1 MSTSTT
7 HGLAL
12 THLVF
17 LSSLLFGCDD
27 AASTDDAGTTDASDT
42 DDTNDT
48 NDADTNEDG
57 GLDELSEP
65 TLPAVTLDY
74 DHAFPAHFTTPFV
87 TGSDNTPGDN
97 QTTDAG
103 ATLGRV
109 LFWDRRLSQNGTVAC
124 GSCHQPDA
132 GFSDN
137 VALSEGFDGES
148 TRRNSMSL
156 LNARFYARGAM
167 FWDERADTLEDQVL
181 RPIQD
186 AAEMG
191 LTLDELVER
200 VEGAEYYVPLF
211 EDAFGDSEVTTER
224 ISFALAQFVRSIAS
238 YQSAWDEGVQL
249 VDGDVDQDFPNYTA
263 EQNRGKDL
271 FFGQARCGAC
281 HMAGSPLNPPPPG
294 GPGGPT
300 DNLALWYVNEPV
312 NNGLFDDDDDGYG
325 ETTGQTQDAGKFKS
339 PSLRN
344 VSLTAPYMHDGR
356 FTTLLEVVEHY
367 DSGVE
372 NHPNLD
378 PRLRN
383 PQTQMPQRLGLSP
396 ADRNALVAFLETLE
410 DPTLAADPRWAD
422 PFVE

>member
-1 MSTSTT
+1 MSITST

-12 THLVF
+12 THLVL
-17 LSSLLFGCDD
+17 LSALLLGCDD
-27 AASTDDAGTTDASDT
+27 AAPT
-42 DDTNDT
+42 DDTSGTTGSGDDGNSD
-48 NDADTNEDG
+48 DDDG

-65 TLPAVTLDY
+65 TLPSTTLDY

-97 QTTDAG
+97 PTTDAG

-109 LFWDRRLSQNGTVAC
+109 LFWDRRLSQNGAVAC
-124 GSCHQPDA
+124 GSCHEPAA
-132 GFSDN
+132 GFSDD
-137 VALSEGFDGES
+137 VALSEGFAGDL

-156 LNARFYARGAM
+156 LNVRFYDRGAM

-191 LTLDELVER
+191 LTLEELVVR
-200 VEGAEYYVPLF
+200 VEGADYYATLF
-211 EDAFGDSEVTTER
+211 VDAFGDSEVTVER

-238 YQSAWDEGVQL
+238 YQSGWDEGVQL
-249 VDGDVDQDFPNYTA
+249 VGGEVDQDFPNYTA

-271 FFGQARCGAC
+271 FFGQARCGTC
-281 HMAGSPLNPPPPG
+281 HMPGNPLTPPPPG
-294 GPGGPT
+294 GQAGPT
-300 DNLALWYVNEPV
+300 DNLALWYVDEPV

-325 ETTGQTQDAGKFKS
+325 ETTGQAQDAGKFKS
-339 PSLRN
+339 PSLNN

-356 FTTLLEVVEHY
+356 FASLIEVVEHY

-383 PQTQMPQRLGLSP
+383 PQTNMPQRLGLS
-396 ADRNALVAFLETLE
+396 AEDRSALVTFLETLE
-410 DPTLAADPRWAD
+410 DPTMAEDPRWAD
-422 PFVE
+422 PFID

>member
-1 MSTSTT
+1 MSITST

-12 THLVF
+12 THLVL
-17 LSSLLFGCDD
+17 LSSLLLGCEADAPTAD
-27 AASTDDAGTTDASDT
+27 AADTMNTDDDGDSD
-42 DDTNDT
+42 D
-48 NDADTNEDG
+48 DG
-57 GLDELSEP
+57 GLEQLSEP
-65 TLPAVTLDY
+65 TLPSTTLDY
-74 DHAFPAHFTTPFV
+74 DHSFPAHFTTPFV
-87 TGSDNTPGDN
+87 LGSDNTPGDN
-97 QTTDAG
+97 PTTDAG

-109 LFWDRRLSQNGTVAC
+109 LFWDRRLSQTGTVAC
-124 GSCHQPDA
+124 GSCHAPA
-132 GFSDN
+132 TGFSDDA
-137 VALSEGFDGES
+137 VLSEGFAGDL

-156 LNARFYARGAM
+156 LNVRFYDRGAM

-191 LTLDELVER
+191 MTLEEVLVR
-200 VEGAEYYVPLF
+200 VEGADYYAPLF
-211 EDAFGDSEVTTER
+211 EDAFGDSEVTVER

-238 YQSAWDEGVQL
+238 YQSGWDEGVQL
-249 VDGDVDQDFPNYTA
+249 VGGEVDQDFPNYTT

-271 FFGQARCGAC
+271 FFGQARCATC
-281 HMAGSPLNPPPPG
+281 HMPASPLTPPPPG
-294 GPGGPT
+294 GQPGPT

-325 ETTGQTQDAGKFKS
+325 ETTGLTQDAGKFKS

-356 FTTLLEVVEHY
+356 FASLLEVVEHY

-383 PQTQMPQRLGLSP
+383 PQTNMPQRLNLS
-396 ADRNALVAFLETLE
+396 AGDRDALVSFLETLE
-410 DPTLAADPRWAD
+410 DPTLAEDPRWAD
-422 PFVE
+422 PFVD

>member
-1 MSTSTT
+1 MPINST

-12 THLVF
+12 THLVL
-17 LSSLLFGCDD
+17 LSSLLLACDD
-27 AASTDDAGTTDASDT
+27 AAPTDEASGTTDT
-42 DDTNDT
+42 TNG
-48 NDADTNEDG
+48 DG
-57 GLDELSEP
+57 DGDGDLDELSQP
-65 TLPAVTLDY
+65 TLPPTTLDY

-87 TGSDNTPGDN
+87 IGSDNTPGDN
-97 QTTDAG
+97 MTTDAG

-109 LFWDRRLSQNGTVAC
+109 LFWDRRSSQNGTVSC
-124 GSCHQPDA
+124 GSCHRPDA
-132 GFSDN
+132 GFSDD
-137 VALSEGFDGES
+137 VALSEGFAGDL

-156 LNARFYARGAM
+156 LNARFYDRGAM

-191 LTLDELVER
+191 LTLEELVVR
-200 VEGAEYYVPLF
+200 VEGADYYAPLF
-211 EDAFGDSEVTTER
+211 EDAFGDSEVTVER

-249 VDGDVDQDFPNYTA
+249 VGGEVDQDFPNYTA

-271 FFGQARCGAC
+271 FFGQARCATC
-281 HMAGSPLNPPPPG
+281 HMPANPLTPPPPG
-294 GPGGPT
+294 GQAGPT

-325 ETTGQTQDAGKFKS
+325 EITGQAQDAGKFKS

-383 PQTQMPQRLGLSP
+383 PQTQMPQRLGLS
-396 ADRNALVAFLETLE
+396 AEDRSALVAFLETLE
-410 DPTLAADPRWAD
+410 DPTLAEDPRWAD
-422 PFVE
+422 PFVD

>member
-1 MSTSTT
+1 MSTIST
-7 HGLAL
+7 HDLAL
-12 THLVF
+12 THLVL
-17 LSSLLFGCDD
+17 LSSLLLGCD
-27 AASTDDAGTTDASDT
+27 AASTEDSSSTTGSDDDDVGDSD
-42 DDTNDT
+42 DDD
-48 NDADTNEDG
+48 DG
-57 GLDELSEP
+57 NLDELSEP
-65 TLPAVTLDY
+65 TLPPTTLDY

-97 QTTDAG
+97 PTTDAG

-124 GSCHQPDA
+124 GSCHQPAA
-132 GFSDN
+132 GFSDD
-137 VALSEGFDGES
+137 VALSEGFAGDS

-156 LNARFYARGAM
+156 LNVRFYDRGGM

-191 LTLDELVER
+191 LTLEELVVR
-200 VEGAEYYVPLF
+200 VEDADYYAPLF
-211 EDAFGDSEVTTER
+211 ADAFGDSEVTVER

-238 YQSAWDEGVQL
+238 YQSPWDEGVQL
-249 VDGDVDQDFPNYTA
+249 VGGEVDQDFPNYTA

-271 FFGQARCGAC
+271 FFGQARCGTC
-281 HMAGSPLNPPPPG
+281 HMPGNPLTPPPPG
-294 GPGGPT
+294 GQAGPT
-300 DNLALWYVNEPV
+300 DNLALWYVDEPV

-325 ETTGQTQDAGKFKS
+325 ETTGAAQDAGKFKS

-356 FTTLLEVVEHY
+356 FASLLEVVEHY

-378 PRLRN
+378 RRLRN
-383 PQTQMPQRLGLSP
+383 PQTNMPQRLGLS
-396 ADRNALVAFLETLE
+396 AEDRGALVSFLETLE
-410 DPTLAADPRWAD
+410 DPTMAEDPRWAD
-422 PFVE
+422 PFAN

>member
-1 MSTSTT
+1 MPISST

-12 THLVF
+12 THLLL
-17 LSSLLFGCDD
+17 LSPLLLACDD
-27 AASTDDAGTTDASDT
+27 AART
-42 DDTNDT
+42 DDTSDTADTADTSDT
-48 NDADTNEDG
+48 NNGDG
-57 GLDELSEP
+57 DGDLDELSEP
-65 TLPAVTLDY
+65 TLPPALLDY
-74 DHAFPAHFTTPFV
+74 DHALPAHFTTPFV
-87 TGSDNTPGDN
+87 IGSDNTPADN
-97 QTTDAG
+97 PTTDAG

-124 GSCHQPDA
+124 GSCHRPDA
-132 GFSDN
+132 GFSDD
-137 VALSEGFDGES
+137 VALSEGFAGEL
-148 TRRNSMSL
+148 TGRNSMSL
-156 LNARFYARGAM
+156 LNVRFYARGAM

-191 LTLDELVER
+191 LTLEELVVR
-200 VEGAEYYVPLF
+200 VEDADYYAPLF

-249 VDGDVDQDFPNYTA
+249 VGGEVDQDFPNYTT

-271 FFGQARCGAC
+271 FFGQARCATC
-281 HMAGSPLNPPPPG
+281 HMPANPLTPPPPG
-294 GPGGPT
+294 GAGGPT

-325 ETTGQTQDAGKFKS
+325 ETTGQPQDAGKFKS

-344 VSLTAPYMHDGR
+344 ISLTAPYMHDGR
-356 FTTLLEVVEHY
+356 FTSLLEVVEHY

-383 PQTQMPQRLGLSP
+383 PQTQMPQQLGLS
-396 ADRNALVAFLETLE
+396 AGDRSALVAFLETLE
-410 DPTLAADPRWAD
+410 DPTLAVDPRWAD
-422 PFVE
+422 PFVD

>member
-1 MSTSTT
+1 MSISSVPR
-7 HGLAL
+7 LPSIQ
-12 THLVF
+12 LV
-17 LSSLLFGCDD
+17 LLGSLLFACDQGSPGDLD
-27 AASTDDAGTTDASDT
+27 ATSGAVD
-42 DDTNDT
+42 
-48 NDADTNEDG
+48 EQ
-57 GLDELSEP
+57 LDELPEP
-65 TLPAVTLDY
+65 TLPSTTLDY
-74 DHAFPAHFTTPFV
+74 DHQFPAHFTTPFV

-97 QTTDAG
+97 PTTDAG

-124 GSCHQPDA
+124 GSCHAPEA

-137 VALSEGFDGES
+137 VALSEGFAGDL

-156 LNARFYARGAM
+156 INVRFYDRGAM

-191 LTLDELVER
+191 MTLEELVVR
-200 VEGAEYYVPLF
+200 VEDADYYAPLF
-211 EDAFGDSEVTTER
+211 EDAFGDSKVTTER

-249 VDGDVDQDFPNYTA
+249 VGGEVDQDFPNYTA

-271 FFGQARCGAC
+271 FFGQARCATC
-281 HMAGSPLNPPPPG
+281 HMPANPLTPPPPG
-294 GPGGPT
+294 GQMGPT

-325 ETTGQTQDAGKFKS
+325 ETTGLAQDNGKFKS
-339 PSLRN
+339 PSLNN
-344 VSLTAPYMHDGR
+344 VGMTAPYMHDGR
-356 FTTLLEVVEHY
+356 FASLIEVVEHY

-383 PQTQMPQRLGLSP
+383 PQTNMPQRLGLSA
-396 ADRNALVAFLETLE
+396 ADRSALVAFLLTLDDETLAE
-410 DPTLAADPRWAD
+410 DPRWAD
-422 PFVE
+422 PFVD

>member
-1 MSTSTT
+1 MSIPST
-7 HGLAL
+7 HGLPL
-12 THLVF
+12 IPLMF
-17 LSSLLFGCDD
+17 LSSLLIGCDTGTPTADGTSDTANTSD
-27 AASTDDAGTTDASDT
+27 AADT
-42 DDTNDT
+42 G
-48 NDADTNEDG
+48 E
-57 GLDELSEP
+57 LDELPEP
-65 TLPAVTLDY
+65 TLPSTTLDY

-87 TGSDNTPGDN
+87 IGSDNTPGDN
-97 QTTDAG
+97 PTTDAG

-124 GSCHQPDA
+124 GSCHAPEA

-137 VALSEGFDGES
+137 AALSEGFAGDL

-156 LNARFYARGAM
+156 LNVRFYDRGAM

-186 AAEMG
+186 GAEMG
-191 LTLDELVER
+191 MTLEELVVR
-200 VEGAEYYVPLF
+200 VEDADYYAPLF
-211 EDAFGDSEVTTER
+211 VDAFGDSEVTTER
-224 ISFALAQFVRSIAS
+224 ISFALAQFVRSISS
-238 YQSAWDEGVQL
+238 YQSGWDEGVQL
-249 VDGDVDQDFPNYTA
+249 VGGEVAQDFPNYTA

-271 FFGQARCGAC
+271 FFGQARCATC
-281 HMAGSPLNPPPPG
+281 HMPANPLTPPPPG
-294 GPGGPT
+294 GQGPT

-325 ETTGQTQDAGKFKS
+325 ETTGQAQDNGKFKS

-356 FTTLLEVVEHY
+356 FTSLLEVVEHY

-383 PQTQMPQRLGLSP
+383 PQTQMPQRLGLS
-396 ADRNALVAFLETLE
+396 ADDRDALVSFLETLE
-410 DPTLAADPRWAD
+410 DPTLAEDPRWAD
-422 PFVE
+422 PFVD